1 MTRCAR
7 THFQY
12 KMDEKE
18 NETILKYLKF
28 QKYPEESTEN
38 EKRRIRAKKDIF
50 VIKAH
55 DGMDYLSTKNEGQAV
70 VTAAKKESKL

>member
-1 MTRCAR
+1 
-7 THFQY
+7 
-12 KMDEKE
+12 MDEKE
-18 NETILKYLKF
+18 YETILKYLKF

-55 DGMDYLSTKNEGQAV
+55 DEMDYLSTKNARKTV
-70 VTAAKKESKL
+70 LTAAKKASKL